1 MQNKYS
7 FLSLKVESS
16 IIQLEKGGYQNYL
29 FNFVAL
35 KNTCTMQLMRQL
47 LSFIL
52 LFIVIINNLSAKS
65 MKDLWLTMPDSII
78 PYLSA
83 NERLQFI
90 DYNNLH
96 VQATVTNKLHG
107 KCRMDTLTSNYVH
120 VSLTPSSS
128 MEMRLLPYAN
138 NDSILCVVKTYGEE
152 SKESQ
157 VYFYDQDWT
166 LLPIKIAQIAAPIAD
181 GESVS
186 LANNSTYTSDPV
198 MIWVSL
204 DINEDILV
212 IHRST
217 TMVADTEKKD
227 INTNILQTTIK
238 WNGENFN

>member
-7 FLSLKVESS
+7 FLYLKVESS
-16 IIQLEKGGYQNYL
+16 IIQLEKEGYQNYL

-35 KNTCTMQLMRQL
+35 KNTCIMQLMRQL

-107 KCRMDTLTSNYVH
+107 KCRIDTLTSNYVH
-120 VSLTPSSS
+120 VSLTPISS

-157 VYFYDQDWT
+157 IYFYDQDWT